1 MKEMEK
7 ERLNDILDFARK
19 GEIFCRKISEDNR
32 NPDLLKEYYRGK
44 AKAFREILEFIDEEG
59 ISGPITQIK
68 VTNNENSIDNSNR
81 GDGIDI
87 VFAPEKKVG
96 WINIYRSTTLETV
109 CSPGCVFN
117 TEEEA
122 LCHQTTRVM
131 KYLGTCKI
139 EWEE

>member
-68 VTNNENSIDNSNR
+68 VTNNGNSIDNSNR
-81 GDGIDI
+81 GDSIDD
-87 VFAPEKKVG
+87 VFAAIG
-96 WINIYRSTTLETV
+96 
-109 CSPGCVFN
+109 
-117 TEEEA
+117 
-122 LCHQTTRVM
+122 Q
-131 KYLGTCKI
+131 
-139 EWEE
+139 

>member
-7 ERLNDILDFARK
+7 ERLNNILDFARK

-87 VFAPEKKVG
+87 VFAPA
-96 WINIYRSTTLETV
+96 R
-109 CSPGCVFN
+109 
-117 TEEEA
+117 
-122 LCHQTTRVM
+122 
-131 KYLGTCKI
+131 
-139 EWEE
+139 